1 MEKTSAK
8 RVRSRRPSSPP
19 RILRSLTLSLVEG
32 VEGPSVYL
40 NAHRIAGPKPWGGGQ
55 VAREW
60 KVSSEDVYSA
70 LERDAAPAKPTR
82 QR

>member
-1 MEKTSAK
+1 MEKTTTK
-8 RVRSRRPSSPP
+8 RARRPQPP
-19 RILRSLTLSLVEG
+19 RILRSLSLTLVEG

-40 NAHRIAGPKPWGGGQ
+40 NDRRIAGPKPWGGGQ

-70 LERDAAPAKPTR
+70 LERDAAPVKPTR